1 MCVLDQD
8 TGQQRRVVT
17 IGHPMSTNAIFVD
30 KITIGTQTE
39 ECHEATG
46 EVEYSKLNVMYVPPP
61 PAIYTSLAAATS
73 TSAGCRNKPVD
84 DYENVKEAP
93 DATYINYPKS

>member
-17 IGHPMSTNAIFVD
+17 IDHPVSTNAISVD

-39 ECHEATG
+39 ECDEATG
-46 EVEYSKLNVMYVPPP
+46 EVEYSKLNVVYAPPP

-73 TSAGCRNKPVD
+73 TSAECRNKPVN

-93 DATYINYPKS
+93 NASYINYPTS